1 MPMNRRDFFQTTCG
15 AAGAALLTSLGRPE
29 RLRGAT
35 VRHANDVVYLGPD
48 KVRVARMAVGC
59 GTTSG
64 NVQREL
70 GLQGFADHLRFA
82 YDQGQF
88 FWDTADAYKTH
99 FHIKQALK
107 GIPRER
113 VTISTKT
120 DVMTAADM
128 RADLDRYRIEL
139 GTDYIDQVLLHG
151 VRTPNWMTEMR
162 PVMDVL
168 SEARERGIIRMHGV
182 SSHSLMG
189 IQTAGKEPWCQSII
203 QLVNFAGARMEK
215 PNVPEVVAAMRA
227 ARAAGKGVVAMKVL
241 GEGRLVS
248 RIDEALKWA
257 VEQDCMDAF
266 TIGAANRTELA
277 DLIRRIPLVQAA

>member
-1 MPMNRRDFFQTTCG
+1 
-15 AAGAALLTSLGRPE
+15 
-29 RLRGAT
+29 
-35 VRHANDVVYLGPD
+35 
-48 KVRVARMAVGC
+48 MAVGC

-88 FWDTADAYKTH
+88 FWDTADPYKTH